1 MSKIYL
7 SVSNVCLSQTI
18 RQRFNAP
25 CGIDGDACIHVPFRV
40 ENHVLILLWS
50 FHFQFSQF
58 LDLLLIKTP
67 CKDCFPSL
75 AKNQK
80 INVIVKT

>member
-1 MSKIYL
+1 MSACPRQSGRGSMHPVALMGMLAYMYL
-7 SVSNVCLSQTI
+7 L
-18 RQRFNAP
+18 
-25 CGIDGDACIHVPFRV
+25 GV
-40 ENHVLILLWS
+40 ENHVLILLRL